1 MFTASADY
9 TTVIEEVVFEPQEI
23 LKEVQV
29 PVVQDSVAE
38 GPEMFT
44 ATLVAN
50 EDLVTIHGVGLATI
64 VIEDDDSEHISLMS
78 LYLIQYR
85 AASYMF
91 YTFLL

>member
-1 MFTASADY
+1 M
-9 TTVIEEVVFEPQEI
+9 FEPQEI

-50 EDLVTIHGVGLATI
+50 EDLVTIHGVGSATI
-64 VIEDDDSEHISLMS
+64 VIEDDDSEHLGQMI
-78 LYLIQYR
+78 LYFLIQYK
-85 AASYMF
+85 AGS
-91 YTFLL
+91 